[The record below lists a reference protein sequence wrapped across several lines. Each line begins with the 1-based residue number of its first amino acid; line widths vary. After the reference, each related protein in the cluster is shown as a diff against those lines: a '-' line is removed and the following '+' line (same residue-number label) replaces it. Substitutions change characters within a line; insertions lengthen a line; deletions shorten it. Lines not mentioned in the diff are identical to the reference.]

1 MVNARIPLLI
11 AAVLI
16 GLAGFYLALEELLLR
31 HEGSGYYPAYS
42 TYRSDP
48 QGMSAV
54 YGALGRIPHVTTERN
69 LLPLELYRL
78 PQGATLFVAGAV
90 ASPDPVPLLE
100 KLEQFC
106 ESGGR
111 LVIANGPCRN
121 AADAYCAWDIKG
133 KDSVKKADDDDD
145 DEEEEEKD
153 KEESLP
159 GYMQLEWLSTRWGLD
174 FEFKGFEEPHR
185 TAVLAGGAEAMAEA
199 GAFPAALPW
208 GSGLY
213 FDSLSPEWRTLYT
226 RNDHAVLIER
236 AMGKGSVV
244 IASDSYFLSNEAM
257 QEHRA
262 PELLAWLAGPSERII
277 FDETH
282 LGIASSPGIIDLIKR
297 LRLQGFL
304 ITAGVAGLLFVW
316 MGLVGQAPRREA
328 TARELRPEGQGREA
342 FSGLVSLLQRSVPR
356 TSLLRQCHAEWNSA
370 LHLLGPR
377 AKARGPEVDAA
388 LAQEAPQTEEALV
401 ETYRRISRLIQEKR

>member
-145 DEEEEEKD
+145 EEEEEEKD

-208 GSGLY
+208 
-213 FDSLSPEWRTLYT
+213 
-226 RNDHAVLIER
+226 
-236 AMGKGSVV
+236 GSVV

-370 LHLLGPR
+370 RLLLGPR